1 MRSRIWC
8 AGRHPEWFSERLLEP
23 MSSSVTPFRE
33 GYAVP
38 RHREVVSPELA
49 LVDPELGRAA
59 RALLAGSLEAPHAL
73 PSSPAAIGTP
83 LFGRRTRGEAVRDP
97 VREHRSRRLLISVAA
112 ATMLAL
118 LLFDVRVEIGER
130 PAAADPSAFAPGA
143 GSAVP
148 APTGPV
154 TVPRS
159 GRGSS
164 KKPFRATDRRFAWAP
179 VSGASGY
186 HVEFFRGSTRVF
198 ADETT
203 GPLLTV
209 PAEWSLDGSRRS
221 LRPGTYRWNVWPIV
235 GDRRQSHAVV
245 QATLSIP

>member
-1 MRSRIWC
+1 
-8 AGRHPEWFSERLLEP
+8 
-23 MSSSVTPFRE
+23 
-33 GYAVP
+33 
-38 RHREVVSPELA
+38 
-49 LVDPELGRAA
+49 
-59 RALLAGSLEAPHAL
+59 
-73 PSSPAAIGTP
+73 
-83 LFGRRTRGEAVRDP
+83 
-97 VREHRSRRLLISVAA
+97 
-112 ATMLAL
+112 MLAL

-143 GSAVP
+143 GSAVLHQL
-148 APTGPV
+148 GRD
-154 TVPRS
+154 VPRS
-159 GRGSS
+159 GRASS

>member
-1 MRSRIWC
+1 
-8 AGRHPEWFSERLLEP
+8 
-23 MSSSVTPFRE
+23 MSSSVTPLRE
-33 GYAVP
+33 GYALP

-49 LVDPELGRAA
+49 LVDPELRRTA
-59 RALLAGSLEAPHAL
+59 RALLVSPEAPHAP
-73 PSSPAAIGTP
+73 PSSPVPIGTP
-83 LFGRRTRGEAVRDP
+83 LFGRRTGGEAVRSP
-97 VREHRSRRLLISVAA
+97 VKEHRSRRLLISVAA

-118 LLFDVRVEIGER
+118 LLFDVRVEVGER

-154 TVPRS
+154 SVPRS
-159 GRGSS
+159 GRASS

-198 ADETT
+198 ADDTT
-203 GPLLTV
+203 DPLLTV
-209 PAEWSLDGSRRS
+209 PAEWKLDGSKRA
-221 LRPGTYRWNVWPIV
+221 LRPGTYRWYVWPMIE
-235 GDRRQSHAVV
+235 GRRQPHAVV

>member
-1 MRSRIWC
+1 
-8 AGRHPEWFSERLLEP
+8 
-23 MSSSVTPFRE
+23 MSSAVTLLRE
-33 GYAVP
+33 GYALP
-38 RHREVVSPELA
+38 RDREVVSPELA
-49 LVDPELGRAA
+49 LVDPELGRVA
-59 RALLAGSLEAPHAL
+59 RLLLADSPEALRAP
-73 PSSPAAIGTP
+73 PSSTVPIGTP
-83 LFGRRTRGEAVRDP
+83 FFARLTHGEAVRDP
-97 VREHRSRRLLISVAA
+97 VREHGSRRLLISVAA

-118 LLFDVRVEIGER
+118 LLFDVRVQVGER
-130 PAAADPSAFAPGA
+130 PAAADSSAFAPGA
-143 GSAVP
+143 GSAAP

-154 TVPRS
+154 SVPRPS
-159 GRGSS
+159 RASS
-164 KKPFRATDRRFAWAP
+164 KKPFRATDRKFAWAA

-209 PAEWSLDGSRRS
+209 PAQWSLDGSRRS
-221 LRPGTYRWNVWPIV
+221 LRPGTYRWYVWPIV